1 MNSPLSGIVP
11 PMITPLRD
19 YDALDVGGLE
29 RLIEHLIDGGV
40 SGIFILGTTGE
51 GPSLSYPLRR
61 ELIDRTCAF
70 VANRL
75 PVLVGITDSA
85 FSESIGLAKAAADA
99 GAQALVVA
107 PPYYFPLGQPELLN
121 YIRRLTTEL
130 PLPLYLYNMPAMT
143 KVVIEPQTV
152 RQVLEI
158 RSIVG
163 FKDSS
168 GDLDYFEQILE
179 LAKLRPDWSVLI
191 GPEHLTAEAVT
202 RGGNGGVNGGAN
214 LHPRLF
220 VNLYKAALR
229 QDADVVSKLQQ
240 QVVQL
245 GQIYRVGRHAS
256 AIIKGLKCALSIRG
270 ICNDLPAHP
279 FQRFDSPERDRVAR
293 LLEGLSLGEN
303 FGM

>member
-1 MNSPLSGIVP
+1 
-11 PMITPLRD
+11 MITPLRD

-168 GDLDYFEQILE
+168 IWITLSRF
-179 LAKLRPDWSVLI
+179 WSW
-191 GPEHLTAEAVT
+191 
-202 RGGNGGVNGGAN
+202 
-214 LHPRLF
+214 
-220 VNLYKAALR
+220 
-229 QDADVVSKLQQ
+229 QS
-240 QVVQL
+240 
-245 GQIYRVGRHAS
+245 
-256 AIIKGLKCALSIRG
+256 
-270 ICNDLPAHP
+270 
-279 FQRFDSPERDRVAR
+279 
-293 LLEGLSLGEN
+293 
-303 FGM
+303 